1 MAAPKRAS
9 ILTKLHK
16 VLLKHYDPVVP
27 VADRPVLDHLIYA
40 CCLENSPYDKADQAF
55 ANLKETFF
63 DWNEVRVT
71 TVSELG
77 ETLSVLSVPQA
88 AAKQLKR
95 ILQISF
101 ETHYSFDM
109 EGLKKQN
116 LGQAVKQIEMYG
128 KPSSFVVSYAI
139 QNALSGHS
147 IPVDIYTLQTLVVLG
162 VITQAE
168 MEKKSV
174 PGLERAIPK
183 TKGVEFGSLL
193 HQLSCAFG
201 ASPFSNSVRA
211 IMLEIAPDA
220 KERFPK
226 RASKK
231 TIPKTPE
238 KSPAKKETAKK
249 ETAKKTPA
257 KKETAKKAAAK
268 ASKATTKKTDKKA
281 AKSSEATSKKK
292 ATAKKKPTTKQLTRK
307 KPR

>member
-71 TVSELG
+71 TISELG
-77 ETLSVLSVPQA
+77 ETLSFLAVPQE

-231 TIPKTPE
+231 TTPKPPE

-249 ETAKKTPA
+249 TPVKKTPA
-257 KKETAKKAAAK
+257 KKAAAK
-268 ASKATTKKTDKKA
+268 DSKAATKKTGKKA
-281 AKSSEATSKKK
+281 AKSSEATTKKK
-292 ATAKKKPTTKQLTRK
+292 AAAKKKTTTKQLTRK